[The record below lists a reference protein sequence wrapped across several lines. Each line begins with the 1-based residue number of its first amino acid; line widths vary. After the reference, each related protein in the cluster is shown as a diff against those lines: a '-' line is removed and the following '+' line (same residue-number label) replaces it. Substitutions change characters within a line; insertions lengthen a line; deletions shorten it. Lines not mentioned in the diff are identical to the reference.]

1 MKILIDN
8 GHGQFTAGKR
18 SPDGRFREWFFNR
31 EVATR
36 VVSGLKAEGFDAELL
51 VPESDDISLK
61 ERVNRINAACLLHG
75 KRNVIALSIHANA
88 AGNGSKWMT
97 AQGWSC
103 YTCKGQTSSD
113 ELATCL
119 YDEAEKNFPGRKIR
133 KDWSDGDPDWEENFY
148 LLENTRSTAV
158 LTESF
163 FYDNE
168 DDLRYLESSEGKAA
182 IVRTHI
188 EGLTSY
194 LLQLSTESPNN
205 TQTTP

>member
-8 GHGQFTAGKR
+8 GHGQFTPGKR

-31 EVATR
+31 EIATR

-61 ERVNRINAACLLHG
+61 ERASRVNAACLLHG
-75 KRNVIALSIHANA
+75 KRNVILVSIHANA
-88 AGNGSKWMT
+88 SGNGLKWMN

-113 ELATCL
+113 ELASCL

-148 LLENTRSTAV
+148 LLKNTWSTAV

-163 FYDNE
+163 FYDNK
-168 DDLRYLESSEGKAA
+168 DDLAFLESSVGKAA
-182 IVRTHI
+182 IVRTHVDGI
-188 EGLTSY
+188 IAY
-194 LLQLSTESPNN
+194 LRDA
-205 TQTTP
+205 TTD

>member
-8 GHGQFTAGKR
+8 GHGQFTPGKR

-31 EVATR
+31 EIATR

-61 ERVNRINAACLLHG
+61 ERVNRVNTACILNG
-75 KRNVIALSIHANA
+75 KRNIILVSIHANA
-88 AGNGSKWMT
+88 AGNGSKWMN
-97 AQGWSC
+97 AKGWSC
-103 YTCKGQTSSD
+103 YTSKGQTSSD

-119 YDEAEKNFPGRKIR
+119 YEEAEKNFLGRNIR

-148 LLENTRSTAV
+148 LLKNTWCCSV

-168 DDLRYLESSEGKAA
+168 DDLQYLESSEGKAA
-182 IVRTHI
+182 IVRTHV
-188 EGLTSY
+188 EGLRSY
-194 LLQLSTESPNN
+194 LQQVSKESQNN
-205 TQTTP
+205 R